1 MSAESTARRLEYHLL
16 LETST
21 MSGIFSDKNTP
32 REHRKSFESM
42 TPQEQLRGMLILL
55 LVLLA
60 ALLLQSL

>member
-1 MSAESTARRLEYHLL
+1 
-16 LETST
+16 